1 MVACSFVA
9 LEVGESDWSVVR
21 VGGPFER
28 GAVEGEVELVQWVV
42 VEVGSIQC
50 ACRVRC
56 SVCVMWLVNVA
67 EVRWCEHN
75 AFEELGFVVVF
86 LASVFPARIAK
97 PVLLT
102 FNKVEVSSEDCGLFV
117 VVWDLFSEL
126 PNRVLP
132 VFVGVAT

>member
-1 MVACSFVA
+1 MFC
-9 LEVGESDWSVVR
+9 
-21 VGGPFER
+21 
-28 GAVEGEVELVQWVV
+28 
-42 VEVGSIQC
+42 
-50 ACRVRC
+50 
-56 SVCVMWLVNVA
+56 VCVVWLVDVA
-67 EVRWCEHN
+67 KVVWCEHR

-102 FNKVEVSSEDCGLFV
+102 FNKVEVSREDCGLFV

>member
-1 MVACSFVA
+1 MC
-9 LEVGESDWSVVR
+9 VV
-21 VGGPFER
+21 
-28 GAVEGEVELVQWVV
+28 
-42 VEVGSIQC
+42 
-50 ACRVRC
+50 
-56 SVCVMWLVNVA
+56 WLVDVA
-67 EVRWCEHN
+67 KVVWYEHR

-102 FNKVEVSSEDCGLFV
+102 FNKVEVSREDCGLFV